1 MKTPAT
7 RELFAVAAPGLEAI
21 VAAELRN
28 LGIEGRVEQGGVAW
42 SGDDASLSRAVLH
55 LRTASRVLVRV
66 ARFRARGFPELERH
80 AGRVDWSG
88 FVAGSD
94 AVALRVTSRKS
105 RLYHE
110 GAIAERLL
118 RAMGAAAVPDD
129 EEDASARVQQF
140 VVRFLRDECVI
151 SADAAGPLHRRGYR
165 QQVAR
170 APLRETLAAAML
182 QAIDCTDVPLLDP
195 MCGSGTIAIEAAL
208 LARRIPPALASDG
221 QRPRASRMLRW
232 SDFDRAA
239 WDVAVADARRAIL
252 AHAPV
257 PVIGSDRDA
266 GAIAAARANA
276 ERAGVQDDI
285 VFEQRAISDARVPEG
300 VGALVTNPPYGV
312 RVGDTGALRD
322 LYAALGNLARR
333 RLPGWQVAVLCADRR
348 LCAQMRLRLQPA
360 FATRNGGLAVELM
373 QGRVPASSSPEP
385 PLK

>member
-21 VAAELRN
+21 VAAELRT

-88 FVAGSD
+88 FVARSD

-118 RAMGAAAVPDD
+118 RVMGAAAVPVD
-129 EEDASARVQQF
+129 EEDASAHVQQF

-165 QQVAR
+165 QQVGK

-182 QAIDCTDVPLLDP
+182 HAIGCTDVPLLDP
-195 MCGSGTIAIEAAL
+195 MCGSGTIVIEAAL
-208 LARRIPPALASDG
+208 LARRIPPALANDG

-232 SDFDRAA
+232 SDFDHAA
-239 WDVAVADARRAIL
+239 WDAAVADARRAML
-252 AHAPV
+252 AHVPV

-285 VFEQRAISDARVPEG
+285 AFEQRAISDARVPEG

-312 RVGDTGALRD
+312 RVGDTGELRD

-348 LCAQMRLRLQPA
+348 LCAQMRLPLQPA

-373 QGRVPASSSPEP
+373 QGRVPASSSREP
-385 PLK
+385 PLE